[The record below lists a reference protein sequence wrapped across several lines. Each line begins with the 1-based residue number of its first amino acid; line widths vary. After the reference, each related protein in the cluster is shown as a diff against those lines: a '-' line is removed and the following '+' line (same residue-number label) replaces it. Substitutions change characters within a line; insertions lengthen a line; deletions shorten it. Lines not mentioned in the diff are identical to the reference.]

1 MYDQA
6 TVDLLKA
13 RIGFGTDNTIAV
25 DVREDLNTGTS
36 GRTFSHFHKLVT
48 LRNLYGTVEVINM
61 DQVNFEAQLD
71 EMVLNAVKSAL
82 VKVLN
87 QSPSYEDSFDYSST
101 VALKP
106 EIFDEVVGYT
116 LAISALE
123 QMVSTTRKNDEE
135 RNVTLSY
142 QQLKIELEG
151 ITDEKGFVKAKGIT
165 QKLNAAVW
173 RAQEIIFPPVL
184 EIEDANVW

>member
-1 MYDQA
+1 MYDTA

-13 RIGFGTDNTIAV
+13 RIGFGPDDTIGVAV
-25 DVREDLNTGTS
+25 RADLITGTS
-36 GRTFSHFHKLVT
+36 GRTFSHFHKLVI
-48 LRNLYGTVEVINM
+48 LRNLYATVEVINM
-61 DQVNFEAQLD
+61 VQADFEAHLD
-71 EMVLNAVKSAL
+71 ALVVNAVKSAL
-82 VKVLN
+82 VRVLN
-87 QSPSYEDSFDYSST
+87 QSPSYLDDFDYSST

-116 LAISALE
+116 LAISSLE
-123 QMVSTTRKNDEE
+123 QMVSTLRKNEEE

-142 QQLKIELEG
+142 QQLKIELDG
-151 ITDEKGFVKAKGIT
+151 ITDERGFVKSKGIT